1 MSDALEVTAKLLTDK
16 PARKVKSAGVTG
28 ITGAARARATRQA
41 NQAGDHFRYKLVL
54 NAWMIEQFGFSA
66 LPSNA
71 KEIPIR
77 NLGRSIAL
85 LTEGFGSDGLH
96 CFYHAFKAALP
107 ITSKVTAADLLR
119 YEENIAAHTTK
130 INNGRSQKITW
141 KYFQWLTLLFVEHYL
156 DQFFNHQQPLLDK
169 LNAFV
174 PSFNAWRNKQG
185 FIQPITEFTQQEL
198 NKVCLQNATGSGKTL
213 LMHINLMQFSG
224 YAKEVNNL
232 GNYTRAI
239 LLTPNEDL
247 TAQHL
252 QGFSDSGITAQR
264 FVADLLSSSGAE
276 LSNVDALE
284 LSKLG
289 DEDKEKTVAVRNFG
303 DSNLLLVDEG
313 HVGLGSQ
320 NESGFLARRDALS
333 AKGFVFEYSATFA
346 QAVEAAKEDSV
357 TQAYAKSVLFDYSY
371 RYFYEDGYGK
381 DYQIFNLAKDS
392 YVSDDTRRLYL
403 TASLLSFYQQLRLFD
418 EQRVR
423 FAEFN
428 LEKPLWVFVGASV
441 VKAIGGTKDETS
453 VLSDVAEIVQFIANF
468 LHDRSHSTKDIDLL
482 LGQNGVNTGLLDSD
496 GYDIF
501 RSAFEFLKER
511 RLAGEN
517 ATGFYQDILTKLFN
531 HTAGGTLTLTRI
543 KGETS
548 EVRLHVGSSEKPF
561 GVINVGDAP
570 ELIKVLEK
578 TCQHV
583 VVDESEFATGTLF
596 GDISASNSPVN
607 LLVGSRKFISGWDC
621 WRVSTLG
628 LMHVGK
634 SEGAQIIQLFGRGVR
649 LKGHSWS
656 LKRSSALTHL
666 VPPKHIQIAETL
678 GVFGVKSD
686 YMQEFRKFLESEGL
700 PGNEKKV
707 TRTIPMNLVRDVGK
721 RLQILQPKTKKTN
734 GRDYDF
740 KLDGQ
745 VPTFGHDIPKKLMQ
759 TPIVVNWYPRIQAI
773 VAKANQNAPQITA
786 LNKAK
791 LKREHLA
798 FINWDDIW
806 FTLETY
812 KRQRDFT
819 NMSIDRLTLPNLFA
833 DENNGWYDL
842 QIPIEQ
848 LAMTDWRNVEIWQ
861 RVTIELLKRFL
872 EAYYNYYKKAFYEPR
887 LELKLLTEDHANMP
901 ADGDQYQLVVDASE
915 TALLQDIEKIQQE
928 INQHG
933 VGLITE
939 GDFKAYKDGV
949 HLISPLLHVARDCKV
964 SISPVPLNDSEFG
977 FVEGLNAFISSTQG
991 QKQLAGCE
999 VFLLRNK
1006 ARGGGIGFFEAG
1018 AFYPDFILWILRDI
1032 KQYIAFVEP
1041 HGLKHE
1047 TQLSP
1052 KLTFFKTIKDIE
1064 ARVNLVP
1071 GRTKDN
1077 YVTLESFIVSPTPL
1091 NQLIWEWK
1099 TFDEFAENHVLM
1111 MDDSDYISRLFKAM
1125 LAN

>member
-1 MSDALEVTAKLLTDK
+1 MSNQLEIDATQVINK
-16 PARKVKSAGVTG
+16 PVRRVKGAGVTG
-28 ITGAARARATRQA
+28 AAGAARARASRQA
-41 NQAGDHFRYKLVL
+41 RQAGDHFRYKLVL

-66 LPSNA
+66 LPRDA

-77 NLGRSIAL
+77 NLGRSIVHV
-85 LTEGFGSDGLH
+85 TEGIGNDGLH
-96 CFYHAFKAALP
+96 YFHHAFKAALP
-107 ITSKVTAADLLR
+107 KEAKVAPADLLR
-119 YEENIAAHTTK
+119 YEENIAAHTAQ
-130 INNGRSQKITW
+130 INIGRNQKIVW

-156 DQFFNHQQPLLDK
+156 DKFFNSQYALLDG

-174 PSFNAWRNKQG
+174 PRFNTWRKNQG
-185 FIQPITEFTQQEL
+185 FDQSILKFTQEEL

-213 LMHINLMQFSG
+213 LMHINLLQFRH
-224 YAKEVNNL
+224 YAKEAKEL
-232 GNYTRAI
+232 SKYTRVI

-247 TAQHL
+247 TSQHL
-252 QGFSDSGITAQR
+252 QGFADSGINAQR
-264 FVADLLSSSGAE
+264 FAADLLTSAGAE

-346 QAVEAAKEDSV
+346 QAVEAANEDSV

-381 DYQIFNLAKDS
+381 DYQIFNLAVDG
-392 YVSDDTRRLYL
+392 YVSDDARRLYL

-418 EQRVR
+418 EQRIR

-441 VKAIGGTKDETS
+441 VKAIGGTQDERD

-468 LHDRSHSTKDIDLL
+468 LHDRAQSTLDIDLL
-482 LGQNGVNTGLLDSD
+482 LSKAGVNTGLLDND
-496 GYDIF
+496 GHDIF

-517 ATGFYQDILTKLFN
+517 SAGFYQDILTKLFN

-548 EVRLHVGSSEKPF
+548 EVRLHVGASEKPF

-570 ELIKVLEK
+570 TLIKVLENS
-578 TCQHV
+578 CNHV

-656 LKRSSALTHL
+656 LKRSSALNHL
-666 VPPKHIQIAETL
+666 QPKHIQIAETL

-686 YMQEFRKFLESEGL
+686 YMQEFRKFLENEGL
-700 PGNEKKV
+700 PGNEKKE
-707 TRTIPMNLVRDVGK
+707 TRTIPMNLVHNFGK
-721 RLQILQPKTKKTN
+721 RLEILQPKTKNKD
-734 GRDYDF
+734 GLSYDF
-740 KLDGQ
+740 TVDGQ
-745 VPTFGHDIPKKLMQ
+745 MPVFGQDIPKKLTQ
-759 TPIVVNWYPRIQAI
+759 TPIMVNWYPRIQSI
-773 VAKANQNAPQITA
+773 VANANQNPQQSNT
-786 LNKAK
+786 LSVAK
-791 LKREHLA
+791 LEREHLA
-798 FINWDDIW
+798 FIDWDAVW

-812 KRQRDFT
+812 RRQRGFT
-819 NMSIDRLTLPNLFA
+819 NMSIDKARLPSLFVA
-833 DENNGWYDL
+833 ENNGWYIL
-842 QIPIEQ
+842 QIRPED
-848 LAMTDWRNVEIWQ
+848 LVMKDWRNVETWK
-861 RVTIELLKRFL
+861 RVTQELLKRFL
-872 EAYYNYYKKAFYEPR
+872 EAYYNYHKKAFYEPR
-887 LELKLLTEDHANMP
+887 LELKPLTTDHPNIP
-901 ADGDQYQLVVDASE
+901 ASGDQYEIVVDASE

-933 VGLITE
+933 AGLIEE
-939 GDFKAYKDGV
+939 GKFKAYTNGV
-949 HLISPLLHVARDCKV
+949 HLISPLLHVASNTKV

-977 FVEGLNAFISSTQG
+977 FVESLNNFVSSTQG
-991 QKQLAGCE
+991 KQMLAGCE

-1018 AFYPDFILWILRDI
+1018 AFYPDFILWVLRGGR
-1032 KQYIAFVEP
+1032 QYVAFVEP

-1047 TQLSP
+1047 TKSSP

-1064 ARVNLVP
+1064 TRVNSAAK
-1071 GRTKDN
+1071 RNADS
-1077 YVTLESFIVSPTPL
+1077 YVTLESFIVSPTSMSEL
-1091 NQLIWEWK
+1091 AWEWT
-1099 TFDEFAENHVLM
+1099 TFDEFATHHVLM
-1111 MDDSDYISRLFKAM
+1111 MGDPEYIERLFKRL
-1125 LAN
+1125 LAS